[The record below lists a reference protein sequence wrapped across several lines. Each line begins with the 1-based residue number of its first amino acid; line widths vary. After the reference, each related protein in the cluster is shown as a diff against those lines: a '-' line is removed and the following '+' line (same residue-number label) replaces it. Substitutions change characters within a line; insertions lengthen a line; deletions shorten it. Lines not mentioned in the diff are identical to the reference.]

1 MHGLHDPR
9 SLSGCFAGTWDH
21 CGGYYHPGN
30 TRELEAPER
39 EATPGVMKV
48 ENDVVEIV
56 DSEDEVEVAPRRIK
70 VEEPE
75 VNADSQV
82 QSGSNDRGKKR
93 KALEAEFEQI
103 EEEERL
109 VDLRQRKRRVREEL
123 ALLEEWTRSYES
135 SYIV

>member
-1 MHGLHDPR
+1 MTFTIRGR
-9 SLSGCFAGTWDH
+9 SRAALQALGIIAEDITI
-21 CGGYYHPGN
+21 
-30 TRELEAPER
+30 RETPVKLEAPER

-93 KALEAEFEQI
+93 KALEAELEQI

-109 VDLRQRKRRVREEL
+109 LELRQRKRRVQEEL
-123 ALLEEWTRSYES
+123 ALLEE
-135 SYIV
+135 